1 MSLNGR
7 WQGINAGARVAPRA
21 MADRLL
27 DNEIRRHEQ
36 QLVELLQKKRDVAV
50 TITEHYKTLRRLRKE
65 KTQRDER
72 RGAA

>member
-1 MSLNGR
+1 MSIVGR
-7 WQGINAGARVAPRA
+7 WQGIQHGHTAPRA

-50 TITEHYKTLRRLRKE
+50 TITEHFKALRKLRKE
-65 KTQRDER
+65 KAARDER
-72 RGAA
+72 RGVA